1 MYLKALEIQG
11 FKSFPEKVTLTFE
24 KDLTAIVGPNGSGKS
39 NISDAIS
46 WVMGEQRSK
55 ALRGS
60 KMEDVIF
67 GGSEERSQLS
77 FAQVSLILDNSEGMF
92 DVDAPELMITRR
104 YYRSGESEYYINK
117 KSVRLKDV
125 YSILMDTGLGR
136 DGYSVIG
143 QGRIDEIISA
153 KSEDRREVFEE
164 AAGISRY
171 RYSKEEAERK
181 LARTD
186 EALLRVGDKISEL
199 ELSVEPLREQAETAK
214 KYLILRDELRG
225 LEISVWVENLERL
238 SVKTVELEREF
249 DEASRRRDSGRDEL
263 EALYADSAELS
274 EKIRAKDTEAE
285 SLRSEITAMEALAA
299 EYESGAAV
307 IEAGIK
313 SAGEEIART
322 EADLSDRGDRNEEMN
337 ARIRARTERVGEID
351 AALGEIALE
360 LDAVIK
366 ENESAAAAGSERDRE
381 INDLVA
387 EVAAL
392 SSEARAARA
401 RSEAAAASVSELGPA
416 LESSEADAA
425 AAKERVGQERASLEE
440 CEKSI
445 ADADSRR
452 TECENVVSGNRLRQ
466 TSREKKAAELRDKL
480 SELRMQKGRLASR
493 ISLLTEMEKEYEGF
507 SKAVRTVMQEAARGA
522 LRNVCGTVADII
534 KTGDEYTIATET
546 ALGNSLQNIVVN
558 TEEDGKAGI
567 NLLKRR
573 DAGRATFIPLSGTRG
588 RELNE
593 KGLHSEQGVLGTA
606 FELVQ
611 FEDKYRNVISDLLGR
626 TVVAEDLD
634 TAIRVSRKYGGRFRI
649 VTLDGQ
655 VMNAGG
661 SMTGGS
667 AARSVG
673 ILSRA
678 NELKALTAEAEKAE
692 QIEKELSARAAEA
705 ERELEKA
712 NYETETALTELRSAE
727 DELVALRAAEAQRR
741 RLVED
746 VEKSAAQLAELAAQT
761 KQRLETARADIEK
774 YESEAVKFESE
785 AEKTSEKARE
795 LSEGRSE
802 LDARLAKMRE
812 DIEGI
817 RARIASLEAEKLSTL
832 TTVEEWKSM
841 LAGMESDREARLGEL
856 ETKRLSLGEMRASLE
871 EKRARAEA
879 QRGAVAKKREVL
891 SGVTSERLEFEG
903 RRDKLDKAA
912 QDKNR
917 ELLDREREFSLLEQR
932 KISAQMEERQITDKL
947 WETYELTRS
956 AAERQRIELESLF
969 KANRRIGELK
979 RSIAALGTPNLGA
992 IEEYDRVSGRYTF
1005 LTEQRD
1011 DILKAKD
1018 ELEGIIRDVTGE
1030 MEAIFVRE
1038 FSAINDSFAET
1049 FAELFGGGKAELV
1062 LEDENDVLNCGI
1074 EIRVR
1079 PPGKTLK
1086 TISLLSGGE
1095 RAFVAIALYFAIMKV
1110 RPTPFCVLD
1119 EIEAA
1124 LDEKNVDRFAQY
1136 LRRMSDK
1143 TQFLV
1148 ITHRRGTMEEADVLY
1163 GVTMQHGISKLLSL
1177 DLSEVDLKEA

>member
-77 FAQVSLILDNSEGMF
+77 FAQVSLILDNSEGLF

-387 EVAAL
+387 EAAAL

-534 KTGDEYTIATET
+534 KTGDEYTIAIET

-593 KGLHSEQGVLGTA
+593 KGLHAEQGVLGTA

-774 YESEAVKFESE
+774 YEAEAVKFESE

-817 RARIASLEAEKLSTL
+817 RARRASLEAEKLSTL
-832 TTVEEWKSM
+832 ATVEEWKSM

-856 ETKRLSLGEMRASLE
+856 ETKRLSLGEMRASLD
-871 EKRARAEA
+871 EKKAQAEA

-956 AAERQRIELESLF
+956 AAERQRIELESLS

-1163 GVTMQHGISKLLSL
+1163 GVTMQHGISKLLSI